1 MLLKHAVAV
10 ILSVLAFTH
19 AFAAPARVRA
29 VVLDFEIIDEMHDPE
44 TQTGDRDR
52 LEAITRRLPVALEV
66 CTHLEIVP
74 APREAVEALAAQI
87 AYVHRC
93 NGCAEDFAKAAGA
106 DLVIFTWVQKVSNL
120 IINVNAEVQDA
131 SGRTLEVRSVDM
143 RGNTERSWLRAVDA
157 LAKRLCEK
165 PR

>member
-1 MLLKHAVAV
+1 MLFKHAIAV
-10 ILSVLAFTH
+10 ILSVLTFTH

-29 VVLDFEIIDEMHDPE
+29 VVLDFELIDEMHDPE
-44 TQTGDRDR
+44 TRTGDRGR
-52 LEAITRRLPVALEV
+52 LEAITRRLPVTLEV
-66 CTHLEIVP
+66 CSNFDIVP
-74 APREAVEALAAQI
+74 APREPVEALAAQI

-93 NGCAEDFAKAAGA
+93 NGCAEDLAKAAGA

-131 SGRTLEVRSVDM
+131 SGRTVDVRSVDL

-157 LAKRLCEK
+157 LAKRLCDK